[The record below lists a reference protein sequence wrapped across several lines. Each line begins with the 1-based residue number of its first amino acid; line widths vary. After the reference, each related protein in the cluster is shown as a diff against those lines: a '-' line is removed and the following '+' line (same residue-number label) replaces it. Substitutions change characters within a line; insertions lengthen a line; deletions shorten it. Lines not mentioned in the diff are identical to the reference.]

1 VVWSERS
8 SEHPSD
14 TRQIS
19 ESSNGG
25 RYPWFP
31 RTSQGLTHVRS
42 ERLTAL
48 AGESSDMKFTPYWL
62 DTAPQGP
69 DRSGT
74 QIGGRVDVAI
84 IGAGLTG
91 LSAALHLARKGAN
104 VELRKTLAGRIALT
118 AIATV
123 ILLFLALPIVVILVT
138 SFSNNAFAAFP
149 PEAWTLNWYKA
160 LFADGSKWPAALTL
174 SAFVAC
180 LSTLFSLIIGVTA
193 ATALTRSELPLRS
206 AVYALVLG
214 PLLIPQIV
222 TALGLFLLFEPAA
235 MLGSPIAIAL
245 GHTVLASPIAVL
257 ILIATLRG
265 IDERLEAAA
274 SMGAGRLTIARRITF
289 PLAAPGMIA
298 AAIFS
303 FITSFDEFY
312 ISQFLSSVDTVTLP
326 VQIYNSLTFD
336 IDPSVTA
343 ISAILIAFAILA
355 LALVALVRWLGSG
368 RQGSLLSVENTA
380 GITTPGGETV

>member
-1 VVWSERS
+1 
-8 SEHPSD
+8 
-14 TRQIS
+14 
-19 ESSNGG
+19 
-25 RYPWFP
+25 
-31 RTSQGLTHVRS
+31 
-42 ERLTAL
+42 
-48 AGESSDMKFTPYWL
+48 MM
-62 DTAPQGP
+62 
-69 DRSGT
+69 
-74 QIGGRVDVAI
+74 
-84 IGAGLTG
+84 
-91 LSAALHLARKGAN
+91 
-104 VELRKTLAGRIALT
+104 ELRKTLTGKIALT
-118 AIATV
+118 AVATV

-138 SFSNNAFAAFP
+138 SFSNNAFASFP

-160 LFADGSKWPAALTL
+160 LFADGSKWPAALSL
-174 SAFVAC
+174 SALVAA

-193 ATALTRSELPLRS
+193 ATALVRSELPLRS
-206 AVYALVLG
+206 AVFALVLG

-265 IDERLEAAA
+265 IDERLEDAAA

-326 VQIYNSLTFD
+326 VQVYNSLTFE

-343 ISAILIAFAILA
+343 VSAILIAFAILA
-355 LALVALVRWLGSG
+355 LGLVALVRWLGSG
-368 RQGSLLSVENTA
+368 RQDSLLSVENTVGVANPA
-380 GITTPGGETV
+380 GDAV

>member
-1 VVWSERS
+1 
-8 SEHPSD
+8 
-14 TRQIS
+14 
-19 ESSNGG
+19 
-25 RYPWFP
+25 
-31 RTSQGLTHVRS
+31 
-42 ERLTAL
+42 
-48 AGESSDMKFTPYWL
+48 MM
-62 DTAPQGP
+62 
-69 DRSGT
+69 
-74 QIGGRVDVAI
+74 
-84 IGAGLTG
+84 
-91 LSAALHLARKGAN
+91 
-104 VELRKTLAGRIALT
+104 ELRNTLTGRIALT
-118 AIATV
+118 ATATV

-138 SFSNNAFAAFP
+138 SFSSNAFGSFP
-149 PEAWTLNWYKA
+149 PDAWTLGWYKA
-160 LFADGSKWPAALTL
+160 LFADGSKWPAALSL
-174 SAFVAC
+174 SAFVAT
-180 LSTLFSLIIGVTA
+180 LSTVFSLVIGVTA

-265 IDERLEAAA
+265 IDERLEDAAA

-343 ISAILIAFAILA
+343 ISAILIGFAILA
-355 LALVALVRWLGSG
+355 LVLVAVVRWLGSG
-368 RQGSLLSVENTA
+368 RQDSLLSVETA
-380 GITTPGGETV
+380 TGIAPPGSEAV

>member
-1 VVWSERS
+1 
-8 SEHPSD
+8 
-14 TRQIS
+14 
-19 ESSNGG
+19 
-25 RYPWFP
+25 
-31 RTSQGLTHVRS
+31 
-42 ERLTAL
+42 
-48 AGESSDMKFTPYWL
+48 MM
-62 DTAPQGP
+62 
-69 DRSGT
+69 
-74 QIGGRVDVAI
+74 
-84 IGAGLTG
+84 
-91 LSAALHLARKGAN
+91 
-104 VELRKTLAGRIALT
+104 ELRKTLAGRIALT
-118 AIATV
+118 AVATI

-160 LFADGSKWPAALTL
+160 LFADGSKWPAALSL
-174 SAFVAC
+174 SALVAA
-180 LSTLFSLIIGVTA
+180 LSTVFSLIIGVTA

-214 PLLIPQIV
+214 PLVIPQIV

-265 IDERLEAAA
+265 IDERLEDAAA

-326 VQIYNSLTFD
+326 VRVYNSLTFE

-343 ISAILIAFAILA
+343 VSALLTAFAILA
-355 LALVALVRWLGSG
+355 LGLVALVRWLGTG
-368 RQGSLLSVENTA
+368 RQNSLLSVENTVGVA
-380 GITTPGGETV
+380 NPGGETV

>member
-1 VVWSERS
+1 
-8 SEHPSD
+8 
-14 TRQIS
+14 
-19 ESSNGG
+19 
-25 RYPWFP
+25 
-31 RTSQGLTHVRS
+31 
-42 ERLTAL
+42 
-48 AGESSDMKFTPYWL
+48 MM
-62 DTAPQGP
+62 
-69 DRSGT
+69 
-74 QIGGRVDVAI
+74 
-84 IGAGLTG
+84 
-91 LSAALHLARKGAN
+91 
-104 VELRKTLAGRIALT
+104 ELRKTLAGRIALT

-123 ILLFLALPIVVILVT
+123 ILLFLALPIVVILIT

-149 PEAWTLNWYKA
+149 PDSWTLGWYKA

-180 LSTLFSLIIGVTA
+180 LSTVFSLVIGVTA

-222 TALGLFLLFEPAA
+222 TALGLFLLFEPAS

-265 IDERLEAAA
+265 IDERLEDAAA

-368 RQGSLLSVENTA
+368 RQNSLLSVETA
-380 GITTPGGETV
+380 TGIAAPGGEAV

>member
-1 VVWSERS
+1 
-8 SEHPSD
+8 
-14 TRQIS
+14 
-19 ESSNGG
+19 
-25 RYPWFP
+25 
-31 RTSQGLTHVRS
+31 
-42 ERLTAL
+42 
-48 AGESSDMKFTPYWL
+48 MM
-62 DTAPQGP
+62 
-69 DRSGT
+69 
-74 QIGGRVDVAI
+74 
-84 IGAGLTG
+84 
-91 LSAALHLARKGAN
+91 
-104 VELRKTLAGRIALT
+104 ELRKTLTGRIALT
-118 AIATV
+118 AVATL

-149 PEAWTLNWYKA
+149 PETWTLNWYKA
-160 LFADGSKWPAALTL
+160 LFADGSKWPAALSL
-174 SAFVAC
+174 SALVAA
-180 LSTLFSLIIGVTA
+180 LSTVFSLVIGVTA
-193 ATALTRSELPLRS
+193 ATALVRSELPLRS
-206 AVYALVLG
+206 AVFALVLG

-265 IDERLEAAA
+265 IDERLEDAAA
-274 SMGAGRLTIARRITF
+274 SMGAGRLTIARKITF

-326 VQIYNSLTFD
+326 VQVYNSLTFE

-343 ISAILIAFAILA
+343 VSAILIAFAILA
-355 LALVALVRWLGSG
+355 LGLVALVRWLGSG
-368 RQGSLLSVENTA
+368 RQDSLLSVENTVGVA
-380 GITTPGGETV
+380 NPGGEAV

>member
-1 VVWSERS
+1 
-8 SEHPSD
+8 
-14 TRQIS
+14 
-19 ESSNGG
+19 
-25 RYPWFP
+25 
-31 RTSQGLTHVRS
+31 
-42 ERLTAL
+42 
-48 AGESSDMKFTPYWL
+48 M
-62 DTAPQGP
+62 
-69 DRSGT
+69 
-74 QIGGRVDVAI
+74 
-84 IGAGLTG
+84 
-91 LSAALHLARKGAN
+91 
-104 VELRKTLAGRIALT
+104 
-118 AIATV
+118 
-123 ILLFLALPIVVILVT
+123 
-138 SFSNNAFAAFP
+138 
-149 PEAWTLNWYKA
+149 
-160 LFADGSKWPAALTL
+160 
-174 SAFVAC
+174 
-180 LSTLFSLIIGVTA
+180 FSLIIGVTA

-222 TALGLFLLFEPAA
+222 TALGLFLLFEPAS
-235 MLGSPIAIAL
+235 MLGSPLAIAL

-257 ILIATLRG
+257 ILVATLRG
-265 IDERLEAAA
+265 IDERLEDAAA

-355 LALVALVRWLGSG
+355 LVLVAVVRWLGSG
-368 RQGSLLSVENTA
+368 RQDSLLSVETA
-380 GITTPGGETV
+380 TGIATPGGETV

>member
-1 VVWSERS
+1 
-8 SEHPSD
+8 
-14 TRQIS
+14 
-19 ESSNGG
+19 
-25 RYPWFP
+25 
-31 RTSQGLTHVRS
+31 
-42 ERLTAL
+42 
-48 AGESSDMKFTPYWL
+48 MM
-62 DTAPQGP
+62 
-69 DRSGT
+69 
-74 QIGGRVDVAI
+74 
-84 IGAGLTG
+84 
-91 LSAALHLARKGAN
+91 
-104 VELRKTLAGRIALT
+104 ELRKTLAGRIALT
-118 AIATV
+118 AIATG

-138 SFSNNAFAAFP
+138 SFSNNAFASFP
-149 PEAWTLNWYKA
+149 PETWTLNWYKA
-160 LFADGSKWPAALTL
+160 LFADGSKWPAALAL
-174 SAFVAC
+174 SALVAA
-180 LSTLFSLIIGVTA
+180 LSTVFSLIIGVTA

-206 AVYALVLG
+206 AVFALVLG

-265 IDERLEAAA
+265 IDERLEDAAA

-326 VQIYNSLTFD
+326 VQVYNSLTFE

-355 LALVALVRWLGSG
+355 LGLVALVRWLGSG
-368 RQGSLLSVENTA
+368 RQEPLLSVDNTVGVA
-380 GITTPGGETV
+380 TPGGEAV

>member
-1 VVWSERS
+1 
-8 SEHPSD
+8 
-14 TRQIS
+14 
-19 ESSNGG
+19 
-25 RYPWFP
+25 
-31 RTSQGLTHVRS
+31 
-42 ERLTAL
+42 
-48 AGESSDMKFTPYWL
+48 MM
-62 DTAPQGP
+62 
-69 DRSGT
+69 
-74 QIGGRVDVAI
+74 
-84 IGAGLTG
+84 
-91 LSAALHLARKGAN
+91 
-104 VELRKTLAGRIALT
+104 ELRRNLAGRIALT
-118 AIATV
+118 ATATV

-138 SFSNNAFAAFP
+138 SFSKNAFAAFP
-149 PEAWTLNWYKA
+149 PDSWTLGWYKA
-160 LFADGSKWPAALTL
+160 LFADGSKWPAALSL

-180 LSTLFSLIIGVTA
+180 LSTVFSLIIGVTA

-222 TALGLFLLFEPAA
+222 TALGLFLLFEPAS
-235 MLGSPIAIAL
+235 MLGSPLAIAL

-265 IDERLEAAA
+265 IDERLEDAAA

-343 ISAILIAFAILA
+343 ISAILIAFAVLA

-368 RQGSLLSVENTA
+368 RQESLLSVENTA
-380 GITTPGGETV
+380 GIATPGGEAV

>member
-1 VVWSERS
+1 
-8 SEHPSD
+8 
-14 TRQIS
+14 
-19 ESSNGG
+19 
-25 RYPWFP
+25 
-31 RTSQGLTHVRS
+31 
-42 ERLTAL
+42 
-48 AGESSDMKFTPYWL
+48 MM
-62 DTAPQGP
+62 
-69 DRSGT
+69 
-74 QIGGRVDVAI
+74 
-84 IGAGLTG
+84 
-91 LSAALHLARKGAN
+91 
-104 VELRKTLAGRIALT
+104 ELRRTLAGRIALT
-118 AIATV
+118 AVATM

-149 PEAWTLNWYKA
+149 PDSWTLGWYKA
-160 LFADGSKWPAALTL
+160 LFADGSKWPAALSL
-174 SAFVAC
+174 SALVAAM
-180 LSTLFSLIIGVTA
+180 STVFSLVIGVTA

-222 TALGLFLLFEPAA
+222 TALGLFLLFEPAS

-257 ILIATLRG
+257 ILVATLRG
-265 IDERLEAAA
+265 IDERLEDAAA

-368 RQGSLLSVENTA
+368 RQDSLLSVENTA
-380 GITTPGGETV
+380 GIAAPGGEAV

>member
-1 VVWSERS
+1 
-8 SEHPSD
+8 
-14 TRQIS
+14 
-19 ESSNGG
+19 
-25 RYPWFP
+25 
-31 RTSQGLTHVRS
+31 
-42 ERLTAL
+42 
-48 AGESSDMKFTPYWL
+48 MM
-62 DTAPQGP
+62 
-69 DRSGT
+69 
-74 QIGGRVDVAI
+74 
-84 IGAGLTG
+84 
-91 LSAALHLARKGAN
+91 
-104 VELRKTLAGRIALT
+104 ELRKSLAGRIALT

-138 SFSNNAFAAFP
+138 SFSNNAFASFP

-160 LFADGSKWPAALTL
+160 LFADGSKWPAALSL
-174 SAFVAC
+174 SALVAA
-180 LSTLFSLIIGVTA
+180 LTTVFSLIIGVTA

-214 PLLIPQIV
+214 PLVIPQIV

-265 IDERLEAAA
+265 IDERLEDAAA

-298 AAIFS
+298 AAVFS

-326 VQIYNSLTFD
+326 VQVYNSLTFE

-343 ISAILIAFAILA
+343 VSALLTAFAILA
-355 LALVALVRWLGSG
+355 LGLVALVRWLGSG
-368 RQGSLLSVENTA
+368 RQDSLLSVENTVGVA
-380 GITTPGGETV
+380 NPGGEAV

>member
-1 VVWSERS
+1 
-8 SEHPSD
+8 
-14 TRQIS
+14 
-19 ESSNGG
+19 
-25 RYPWFP
+25 
-31 RTSQGLTHVRS
+31 
-42 ERLTAL
+42 
-48 AGESSDMKFTPYWL
+48 MM
-62 DTAPQGP
+62 
-69 DRSGT
+69 
-74 QIGGRVDVAI
+74 
-84 IGAGLTG
+84 
-91 LSAALHLARKGAN
+91 
-104 VELRKTLAGRIALT
+104 ELRKTLAGRIALT
-118 AIATV
+118 AVATI

-160 LFADGSKWPAALTL
+160 LFADGSKWPAALSL
-174 SAFVAC
+174 SALVAA
-180 LSTLFSLIIGVTA
+180 LSTVFSLIIGVTA

-206 AVYALVLG
+206 AVFALVLG

-245 GHTVLASPIAVL
+245 GHTVLAAPIAVL

-265 IDERLEAAA
+265 IDERLEDAAA
-274 SMGAGRLTIARRITF
+274 SMGAGRLTIARKITF

-312 ISQFLSSVDTVTLP
+312 IAQFLSSVDTVTLP
-326 VQIYNSLTFD
+326 VRVYNSLTFE

-343 ISAILIAFAILA
+343 VSALLTAFAILA
-355 LALVALVRWLGSG
+355 LGLVALVRWIGSG
-368 RQGSLLSVENTA
+368 RQQSLLSVENTVGVA
-380 GITTPGGETV
+380 NPGGDAV

>member
-1 VVWSERS
+1 
-8 SEHPSD
+8 
-14 TRQIS
+14 
-19 ESSNGG
+19 
-25 RYPWFP
+25 
-31 RTSQGLTHVRS
+31 
-42 ERLTAL
+42 
-48 AGESSDMKFTPYWL
+48 MM
-62 DTAPQGP
+62 
-69 DRSGT
+69 
-74 QIGGRVDVAI
+74 
-84 IGAGLTG
+84 
-91 LSAALHLARKGAN
+91 
-104 VELRKTLAGRIALT
+104 ELRKTLAGRIALT
-118 AIATV
+118 AVATV

-138 SFSNNAFAAFP
+138 SFSSNAFAAFP
-149 PEAWTLNWYKA
+149 PDSWTLGWYKA

-180 LSTLFSLIIGVTA
+180 LSTVFSLIIGVSA

-235 MLGSPIAIAL
+235 MLGSPLAIAL

-265 IDERLEAAA
+265 IDERLEDAAA
-274 SMGAGRLTIARRITF
+274 SMGANRLTIARRITF

-326 VQIYNSLTFD
+326 VQVYNSLTFD

-368 RQGSLLSVENTA
+368 RQDSLLSVENTVGVA
-380 GITTPGGETV
+380 TPGGEAV

>member
-1 VVWSERS
+1 MMQLRS
-8 SEHPSD
+8 
-14 TRQIS
+14 T
-19 ESSNGG
+19 
-25 RYPWFP
+25 
-31 RTSQGLTHVRS
+31 
-42 ERLTAL
+42 
-48 AGESSDMKFTPYWL
+48 M
-62 DTAPQGP
+62 
-69 DRSGT
+69 
-74 QIGGRVDVAI
+74 
-84 IGAGLTG
+84 
-91 LSAALHLARKGAN
+91 
-104 VELRKTLAGRIALT
+104 AGRIALT

-123 ILLFLALPIVVILVT
+123 ILLFLALPIVVIIVT

-160 LFADGSKWPAALTL
+160 LFADGSKWPTALTL

-180 LSTLFSLIIGVTA
+180 LSTVFSLIIGVTA

-235 MLGSPIAIAL
+235 MLGSPLAIAL

-265 IDERLEAAA
+265 IDERLEDAAA
-274 SMGAGRLTIARRITF
+274 SMGAGRMTIARRITF

-312 ISQFLSSVDTVTLP
+312 ISQFLSS
-326 VQIYNSLTFD
+326 
-336 IDPSVTA
+336 
-343 ISAILIAFAILA
+343 
-355 LALVALVRWLGSG
+355 
-368 RQGSLLSVENTA
+368 
-380 GITTPGGETV
+380 

>member
-1 VVWSERS
+1 MMELRS
-8 SEHPSD
+8 S
-14 TRQIS
+14 
-19 ESSNGG
+19 
-25 RYPWFP
+25 
-31 RTSQGLTHVRS
+31 
-42 ERLTAL
+42 
-48 AGESSDMKFTPYWL
+48 
-62 DTAPQGP
+62 
-69 DRSGT
+69 
-74 QIGGRVDVAI
+74 
-84 IGAGLTG
+84 
-91 LSAALHLARKGAN
+91 
-104 VELRKTLAGRIALT
+104 LAGRIALS
-118 AIATV
+118 AVATV
-123 ILLFLALPIVVILVT
+123 ILLFLALPIVVIIVT
-138 SFSNNAFAAFP
+138 SFSSNAFGSFP
-149 PEAWTLNWYKA
+149 PDVWTLNWYKA
-160 LFADGSKWPAALTL
+160 LFADGSKWPAALSM

-180 LSTLFSLIIGVTA
+180 LSTVFSLIIGVSA

-222 TALGLFLLFEPAA
+222 TALGLFLLFEPAS
-235 MLGSPIAIAL
+235 MLGSPLAIAL

-257 ILIATLRG
+257 ILVATLRG
-265 IDERLEAAA
+265 IDERLEDAAA

-355 LALVALVRWLGSG
+355 LALVAVVRWLGSG
-368 RQGSLLSVENTA
+368 RQNSLLSVETA
-380 GITTPGGETV
+380 TGIATPGGDAA

>member
-1 VVWSERS
+1 
-8 SEHPSD
+8 
-14 TRQIS
+14 
-19 ESSNGG
+19 
-25 RYPWFP
+25 
-31 RTSQGLTHVRS
+31 
-42 ERLTAL
+42 
-48 AGESSDMKFTPYWL
+48 MM
-62 DTAPQGP
+62 
-69 DRSGT
+69 
-74 QIGGRVDVAI
+74 
-84 IGAGLTG
+84 
-91 LSAALHLARKGAN
+91 
-104 VELRKTLAGRIALT
+104 ELRKSLTGRITLT
-118 AIATV
+118 AIATI

-138 SFSNNAFAAFP
+138 SFSNNAFAQFP
-149 PEAWTLNWYKA
+149 PQAWTLNWYKA
-160 LFADGSKWPAALTL
+160 LFADGSKWPAALSL
-174 SAFVAC
+174 SALVAA
-180 LSTLFSLIIGVTA
+180 LSTVFSLIIGVTA

-214 PLLIPQIV
+214 PLVIPQIV

-265 IDERLEAAA
+265 IDERLEDAAA

-326 VQIYNSLTFD
+326 VQVYNSLTFE

-343 ISAILIAFAILA
+343 VSAILIAFAILA
-355 LALVALVRWLGSG
+355 LGLVALVRWLGSG
-368 RQGSLLSVENTA
+368 RQDSLLSVENTVGVA
-380 GITTPGGETV
+380 NAGGEAV

>member
-1 VVWSERS
+1 MMELRS
-8 SEHPSD
+8 S
-14 TRQIS
+14 
-19 ESSNGG
+19 
-25 RYPWFP
+25 
-31 RTSQGLTHVRS
+31 
-42 ERLTAL
+42 
-48 AGESSDMKFTPYWL
+48 
-62 DTAPQGP
+62 
-69 DRSGT
+69 
-74 QIGGRVDVAI
+74 
-84 IGAGLTG
+84 
-91 LSAALHLARKGAN
+91 
-104 VELRKTLAGRIALT
+104 LAGRIALT
-118 AIATV
+118 AVATL

-138 SFSNNAFAAFP
+138 SFSNNAFASFP
-149 PEAWTLNWYKA
+149 PSTWTLGWYKA

-214 PLLIPQIV
+214 PLVIPQIV

-235 MLGSPIAIAL
+235 MLGNPIAIAL

-265 IDERLEAAA
+265 IDERLEDAAA
-274 SMGAGRLTIARRITF
+274 SMGAGRMTIARRITF

-312 ISQFLSSVDTVTLP
+312 ISQFLSSVNTVTLP
-326 VQIYNSLTFD
+326 VQVYNSLTFD

-343 ISAILIAFAILA
+343 VSALLTAFAVLA
-355 LALVALVRWLGSG
+355 LGLVALMRWLGSG

-380 GITTPGGETV
+380 GVASPGGETV

>member
-1 VVWSERS
+1 
-8 SEHPSD
+8 
-14 TRQIS
+14 
-19 ESSNGG
+19 
-25 RYPWFP
+25 
-31 RTSQGLTHVRS
+31 
-42 ERLTAL
+42 
-48 AGESSDMKFTPYWL
+48 MM
-62 DTAPQGP
+62 
-69 DRSGT
+69 
-74 QIGGRVDVAI
+74 
-84 IGAGLTG
+84 
-91 LSAALHLARKGAN
+91 
-104 VELRKTLAGRIALT
+104 ELRRTLAGRIALT
-118 AIATV
+118 AVATV

-138 SFSNNAFAAFP
+138 SFSDNAFAAFP
-149 PEAWTLNWYKA
+149 PDSWTLGWYKA
-160 LFADGSKWPAALTL
+160 LFADGSKWPAALSL
-174 SAFVAC
+174 SALVAC
-180 LSTLFSLIIGVTA
+180 LSTVFSLVIGVTA

-222 TALGLFLLFEPAA
+222 TALGLFLLFEPAS
-235 MLGSPIAIAL
+235 MLGSPLAIAL

-257 ILIATLRG
+257 ILVATLRG
-265 IDERLEAAA
+265 IDERLEDAAA

-368 RQGSLLSVENTA
+368 RQDSLLSVENTA
-380 GITTPGGETV
+380 GIAAPGGEAV

>member
-1 VVWSERS
+1 
-8 SEHPSD
+8 
-14 TRQIS
+14 
-19 ESSNGG
+19 
-25 RYPWFP
+25 
-31 RTSQGLTHVRS
+31 
-42 ERLTAL
+42 
-48 AGESSDMKFTPYWL
+48 M
-62 DTAPQGP
+62 
-69 DRSGT
+69 
-74 QIGGRVDVAI
+74 
-84 IGAGLTG
+84 
-91 LSAALHLARKGAN
+91 
-104 VELRKTLAGRIALT
+104 ELRKTLTGRIALT
-118 AIATV
+118 AIATL

-149 PEAWTLNWYKA
+149 PETWTLNWYKA
-160 LFADGSKWPAALTL
+160 LFADGSKWPAALSL
-174 SAFVAC
+174 SALVAA
-180 LSTLFSLIIGVTA
+180 LSTVFSLVIGVTA
-193 ATALTRSELPLRS
+193 ATALVRSELPLRS
-206 AVYALVLG
+206 AVFALVLG

-265 IDERLEAAA
+265 IDERLEDAAA
-274 SMGAGRLTIARRITF
+274 SMGAGRLTIARKITF

-326 VQIYNSLTFD
+326 VQVYNSLTFE

-355 LALVALVRWLGSG
+355 LGLVALVRWLGSG
-368 RQGSLLSVENTA
+368 RQDSLLSVENTVGVA
-380 GITTPGGETV
+380 TPGGEAV